1 MELFINENAAKIVA
15 TIFAQIWNDLYFQI
29 AKIFAKRN
37 MDIFSVVITEIIF
50 LLDLSNHGIFEFL
63 NKCAFQ

>member
-37 MDIFSVVITEIIF
+37 MDIFSVVITEIIIS
-50 LLDLSNHGIFEFL
+50 LDLSNRGIFEFL
-63 NKCAFQ
+63 NKYAFQ

>member
-1 MELFINENAAKIVA
+1 MELFINENAAKIFP

-37 MDIFSVVITEIIF
+37 MDIFSVVQPGTREP
-50 LLDLSNHGIFEFL
+50 DSVTSRET
-63 NKCAFQ
+63 KESYRQCY